1 MSDKKRLEMLFD
13 VRTII
18 ALLFGVYGAVCLIWG
33 LAFNGATDKAR
44 SGNIN
49 VNLWTGLAMLAF
61 AASFLAWALWRPLE
75 DEVPDDVKDDDGKD
89 DDAKGD
95 ADPDDDNQGRRGSPS
110 ASR

>member
-1 MSDKKRLEMLFD
+1 MPDKKRYEMLFD

-75 DEVPDDVKDDDGKD
+75 DEVPADEKDQKDDRGDEDAG
-89 DDAKGD
+89 DDA
-95 ADPDDDNQGRRGSPS
+95 QGRRGSPS

>member
-1 MSDKKRLEMLFD
+1 MPDKKRYEIFFD

-18 ALLFGVYGAVCLIWG
+18 ALLFGVYGAVCLFWG

-44 SGNIN
+44 SGNVN

-61 AASFLAWALWRPLE
+61 AASFLAWALWRPLG
-75 DEVPDDVKDDDGKD
+75 DEVPADDDRPGD
-89 DDAKGD
+89 DEPVGEG
-95 ADPDDDNQGRRGSPS
+95 PDGAQGRRGSPS

>member
-1 MSDKKRLEMLFD
+1 MPDKKRYEMLFD

-33 LAFNGATDKAR
+33 LAFNGSTDKAR

-75 DEVPDDVKDDDGKD
+75 DEVPDDVKSDDMKADDGAAD
-89 DDAKGD
+89 DDA
-95 ADPDDDNQGRRGSPS
+95 QGRRGSPS